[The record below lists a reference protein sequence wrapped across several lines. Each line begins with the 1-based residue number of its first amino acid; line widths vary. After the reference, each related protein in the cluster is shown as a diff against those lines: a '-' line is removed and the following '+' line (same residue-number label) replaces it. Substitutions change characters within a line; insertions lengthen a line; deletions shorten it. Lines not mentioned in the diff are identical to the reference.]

1 MPSIAKLLIACALF
15 DLDLISNVTAKAN
28 TCKIVLSDQKYCSQ
42 DTYLESH
49 SKNDSSILRLLQVG
63 YENTLISDKIN
74 LVVSCMCNLICNLF
88 KDLHGPSLLLLL
100 ALTLLG

>member
-1 MPSIAKLLIACALF
+1 MPSVPKLLIACAIF
-15 DLDLISNVTAKAN
+15 DLDLISNATAKAN

-63 YENTLISDKIN
+63 YENTLISEKIT
-74 LVVSCMCNLICNLF
+74 V
-88 KDLHGPSLLLLL
+88 
-100 ALTLLG
+100 